1 MTEILGN
8 RYEIIKKLGGGGMAI
23 VYLAKDVFL
32 DRPVA
37 VKVLREEYIGD
48 QDYIRRFH
56 KEAKAVASLV
66 HPNIVNIFDFGINNE
81 RAFLVMEYVE
91 GKTLKDLINEKGSLR
106 ELETAEI

>member
-1 MTEILGN
+1 MTDILGN
-8 RYEIIKKLGGGGMAI
+8 RYEIIKKIGGGGMAV

-56 KEAKAVASLV
+56 K
-66 HPNIVNIFDFGINNE
+66 
-81 RAFLVMEYVE
+81 
-91 GKTLKDLINEKGSLR
+91 
-106 ELETAEI
+106 